1 MIASRGSAKT
11 QRYDLMMAG
20 MFDDVAILFA
30 ISPYRLNDN
39 C

>member
-1 MIASRGSAKT
+1 
-11 QRYDLMMAG
+11 MMTG
-20 MFDDVAILFA
+20 IFDDVAILFA